1 MIAKLLKFVFLP
13 QEISFVDIWIDFEWK
28 KQIKTKDKC
37 FIWKKMVVGVALY
50 KKNVYQKYICAH
62 LDELRCV

>member
-13 QEISFVDIWIDFEWK
+13 QEISFVDIWVDFEWK

-37 FIWKKMVVGVALY
+37 FIWKKNGGGGSF
-50 KKNVYQKYICAH
+50 I
-62 LDELRCV
+62 